1 MNPITLYV
9 VKGNLVG
16 FPAQAQRFVGGSMKV
31 WFDAHIATGVGEV
44 MIASVSIGLVILL
57 AWFLHSRKI
66 FLRV

>member
-9 VKGNLVG
+9 VKGNLIG
-16 FPAQAQRFVGGSMKV
+16 FPNQALRFVGGSVKV
-31 WFDAHIATGVGEV
+31 FFDAHVTRGFGDV
-44 MIASVSIGLVILL
+44 MIAAVSLGLVILL